1 MGLSEK
7 QKHNRSPALS
17 HDSSKLKHEN
27 LPDDMPF
34 LIYFMYMQLM
44 PAWLTGREMKERVNA
59 LFSAIL
65 TEQNMPNNKL
75 SEVVQ
80 LINDI
85 RIYSLIVTSE
95 EKFTELHS
103 AHYWNPDL
111 RKHAGV
117 LNHASPSNPTF
128 TPTSA
133 SQLQQKEKSSYSQSL
148 KASIYLW
155 V

>member
-1 MGLSEK
+1 
-7 QKHNRSPALS
+7 
-17 HDSSKLKHEN
+17 
-27 LPDDMPF
+27 
-34 LIYFMYMQLM
+34 M

-75 SEVVQ
+75 SEVMQ